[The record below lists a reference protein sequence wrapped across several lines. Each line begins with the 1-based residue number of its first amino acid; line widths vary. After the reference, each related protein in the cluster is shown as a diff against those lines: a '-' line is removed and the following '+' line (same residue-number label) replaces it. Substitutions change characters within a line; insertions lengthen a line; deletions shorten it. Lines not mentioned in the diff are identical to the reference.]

1 MTKVKVIL
9 LNIDHKMITHRVK
22 HAERERERER
32 ERDAYLVNL
41 FIHSLVLSYIFLSTY
56 VYYYSSFYEHQNGH
70 LGLYLKLLH
79 GVEKMYRLLTQYNIH
94 KK

>member
-9 LNIDHKMITHRVK
+9 LNVDHKMITHRVK
-22 HAERERERER
+22 HTQRER

-56 VYYYSSFYEHQNGH
+56 VYYYSGFYEHQNGH
-70 LGLYLKLLH
+70 LGLYPKLLH
-79 GVEKMYRLLTQYNIH
+79 GVEKMYTLLTQYNIH